1 MSFLEESDDE
11 RIAASGKVRSAK
23 DKRISFDDDT
33 AEIIFNEAVYSTKA
47 VWKPVIKKPLR
58 PERYDIWEVTN
69 QTHREQNRI
78 DAKVA
83 EARAILMTP
92 NTSIKEVH
100 IPVGPNG
107 DIAIAMRFDKEDGLV
122 FGHKLIPHVCKHGAK
137 GEVQTL
143 SVPAKG
149 SRAKFIMDTGCGHD
163 LISKNRAK
171 KLGLNNH

>member
-1 MSFLEESDDE
+1 MKMNVTKG
-11 RIAASGKVRSAK
+11 RK
-23 DKRISFDDDT
+23 ISF
-33 AEIIFNEAVYSTKA
+33 NEGIGGTILTEAAYSIRN

-58 PERYDIWEVTN
+58 PDIKRYETGEVTN
-69 QTHREQNRI
+69 HSHLEQSRF

-92 NTSIKEVH
+92 YTSIKEFH
-100 IPVGPNG
+100 IPVGPTG
-107 DIAIAMRFDKEDGLV
+107 DIAIAMRFDEKEGLV
-122 FGHKLIPHVCKHGAK
+122 FTHKLIPHVCGKHGTK
-137 GEVQTL
+137 GEAQTL